1 MLHLTGLAI
10 VQGYIVQ
17 HFFPEYHFRTTVFTS
32 LCLNVL
38 LYAFY
43 RLLIYPYFLNPL
55 RHLPTIPGRPHVK
68 IIFDNPRGRI
78 PLEWIRTVPNEGLIH
93 FRNVF
98 SQSMLLV
105 TNHQAL
111 LDVMSSRTYDFE
123 KPWRAR
129 DFLARI
135 IGFGLILSEGQ
146 AHRKQRRA
154 LTPAFNIKNIRA
166 LYGLMWEKTGLLLDE
181 MESELQRNPFEEV
194 SSMGK
199 IELSIWASRLTLDII
214 GPAAMGR
221 DFRSLHNPENK
232 VADSFSAILEPTRE
246 KMAFL
251 AVNFVLPQWFAKR
264 LPWSLNEVVDNETG
278 FLRDLCNEI
287 VQEKRAA
294 IVASG
299 ATAKELEADILG
311 TMMMGGDFTD
321 DELVDQ
327 MLTFLAAGVR
337 LSTPPIPLQSLTG
350 PARNNSQR
358 PDLGLLPPHPPPTI
372 PRPPPRRN
380 SCPHPLRQRPNN
392 LVRPRIYAF
401 IEWHL
406 PRSPPPLPNRPS
418 DNPRIRP
425 RHHRRQQTRPQ
436 RHEAHP
442 LPVRY
447 KPESGVLG
455 THGGRF
461 LAGEMD

>member
-10 VQGYIVQ
+10 IQGYIVQ
-17 HFFPEYHFRTTVFTS
+17 HFFFPEYHFRTIVFTS
-32 LCLNVL
+32 LCLNVF

-78 PLEWIRTVPNEGLIH
+78 PLEWIRSVPNEGLIH

-105 TNHQAL
+105 TSHQAL

-181 MESELQRNPFEEV
+181 MESELRRNPFEEV
-194 SSMGK
+194 STMGK

-221 DFRSLHNPENK
+221 DFQSLHNPENK
-232 VADSFSAILEPTRE
+232 VADSFTAILEPTRE
-246 KMAFL
+246 EMAFL
-251 AVNFVLPQWFAKR
+251 AINFVLPQWFARR
-264 LPWSLNEVVDNETG
+264 LPWSLNKVVDNETG

-337 LSTPPIPLQSLTG
+337 
-350 PARNNSQR
+350 PA
-358 PDLGLLPPHPPPTI
+358 P
-372 PRPPPRRN
+372 
-380 SCPHPLRQRPNN
+380 
-392 LVRPRIYAF
+392 A
-401 IEWHL
+401 
-406 PRSPPPLPNRPS
+406 PS
-418 DNPRIRP
+418 
-425 RHHRRQQTRPQ
+425 
-436 RHEAHP
+436 
-442 LPVRY
+442 Y
-447 KPESGVLG
+447 K
-455 THGGRF
+455 
-461 LAGEMD
+461 